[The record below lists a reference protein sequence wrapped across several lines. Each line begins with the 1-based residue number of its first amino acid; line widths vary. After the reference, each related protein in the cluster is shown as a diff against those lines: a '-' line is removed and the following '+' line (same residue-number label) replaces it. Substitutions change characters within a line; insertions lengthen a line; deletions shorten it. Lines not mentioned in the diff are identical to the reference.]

1 MESLY
6 QLCIIVSS
14 KINMYISMFNMYFSN
29 GFVFIKDNLINLI
42 SYNNSNYTSLNNDL
56 NIIHDEYSYDIG
68 LLLKQDSIDLAKKRL
83 NH

>member
-6 QLCIIVSS
+6 QLCKIVVA
-14 KINMYISMFNMYFSN
+14 KINMFNMYFSN
-29 GFVFIKDNLINLI
+29 GFLFIKNNLMNLI
-42 SYNNSNYTSLNNDL
+42 SYNNSNYTLLNNDL
-56 NIIHDEYSYDIG
+56 NIIHNEYSYDIG